1 MNRILALALVALALP
16 ATTSEAHA
24 WDFVM
29 APRVTIR
36 TLSTRPTVV
45 ARPVAVRVGTATV
58 ATQPSATQNNTQPA
72 PSTAGSLRCSATRNG
87 VESRAT
93 VELIQNGR
101 TIASAACGLGALP
114 LSAIPG
120 AYVARISLADT
131 FDGTHR
137 DVPVQ
142 VVAGQVRGLTV
153 EVPTALLEVRAEVA
167 GRLVFG
173 RAIVRRSGNVVG
185 SLGSGVVATLT
196 PGSYDIEVVQGSQ
209 RRLLQGIRLAPGQR
223 RALRVAF

>member
-1 MNRILALALVALALP
+1 M
-16 ATTSEAHA
+16 
-24 WDFVM
+24 
-29 APRVTIR
+29 
-36 TLSTRPTVV
+36 
-45 ARPVAVRVGTATV
+45 
-58 ATQPSATQNNTQPA
+58 
-72 PSTAGSLRCSATRNG
+72 
-87 VESRAT
+87 ESRDT